1 VRAIKLVY
9 SDSKV
14 GRLHKERGLL
24 NQDVIK
30 YSETEDLVLGVLADG
45 VSAAKFGGQGA
56 LIATETVADFLL
68 KNSKSLFSIN
78 EEHLKNIILNEVQ
91 SALSRQ
97 AVEGNVED
105 YASTLVF
112 ASFQKST
119 NKLMLFSL
127 GDSMIYLFSS
137 QGCTPFEN
145 NTRKE
150 LRFTVSEDALKST
163 EFKIVPTEDIK
174 GVMLCSD
181 GAWRTM
187 YSDGMMLPSLLK
199 AGETFELEAFKEHF
213 EKQDCLDDMSVIML
227 A

>member
-1 VRAIKLVY
+1 MIKLVY

-68 KNSKSLFSIN
+68 KNSKSLFDVN

-91 SALSRQ
+91 SALSRH
-97 AVEGNVED
+97 AVEGGVED
-105 YASTLVF
+105 YASTLVI
-112 ASFQKST
+112 ALFQKST

-137 QGCTPFEN
+137 QGCRPFEN
-145 NTRKE
+145 NARKD
-150 LRFTVSEDALKST
+150 LKFTASEDAVKSIK
-163 EFKIVPTEDIK
+163 FKIVPTEDIK
-174 GVMLCSD
+174 GIMLCSD

-187 YSDGMMLPSLLK
+187 YIDGVMLPSLLK
-199 AGETFELEAFKEHF
+199 ACETFDIDVFKEHF
-213 EKQDCLDDMSVIML
+213 KKQDCLDDMSVIML